1 MTTDE
6 SMSVLTS
13 EECYALLETGE
24 FGRLGVIVDR
34 YPVIIPVNYAM
45 DENIVVI
52 RSKPGTK
59 LTGAQHAN
67 VTFQVDHVDQVNRSG
82 WSVLVR
88 GQAEEVTADHGK
100 DIVDRT
106 ERTGVRPYAPGEDF
120 RWVRIIPH
128 GISGRRINSA
138 EDQQWRLGT
147 AAYM

>member
-45 DENIVVI
+45 DENVVVI
-52 RSKPGTK
+52 RSRPGTK
-59 LTGAQHAN
+59 LTNAQHAN
-67 VTFQVDHVDQVNRSG
+67 VTFQVDYVDQANRSG

-88 GQAEEVTADHGK
+88 GQAEEVTSEHGK

-106 ERTGVRPYAPGEDF
+106 EQTGVSPYAPGEDF

-138 EDQQWRLGT
+138 QDEQWRLGT